1 MNTSFDKCMCL
12 YIPSPYSVF
21 LFSLS
26 KILNHVA
33 FCLSNHLTSICSR
46 RCTCLFRK
54 PFYRKWI
61 CVLSRHHAIVL
72 RAGFMRCCGQV
83 VAKRRLYA
91 HFNSRKMKAWSE
103 GNALEWE
110 KSGDTE
116 TECMR
121 VIKPCRKLAFFP
133 AQCILVPLSTPTS
146 VSQNSKQPGNFQW
159 VGSGHKK
166 KGQK

>member
-1 MNTSFDKCMCL
+1 MCL

-26 KILNHVA
+26 KILKHVA
-33 FCLSNHLTSICSR
+33 CCFSNHFTSICSR

-54 PFYRKWI
+54 PFCRKWI
-61 CVLSRHHAIVL
+61 CVLSHHQALVV

-91 HFNSRKMKAWSE
+91 HFNSREMKAWSE

-110 KSGDTE
+110 KSGDTQ

-121 VIKPCRKLAFFP
+121 VIKPCRKFSFLPSSVHTCAP
-133 AQCILVPLSTPTS
+133 PHPPS